1 MHGSMPRP
9 STACTRS
16 RVNGSG
22 DRNGVHATHR
32 PSVSVS
38 ETFATPALE
47 ASEAQPPVLSV
58 VVGWG
63 GWRRV
68 AIDAAKCREV
78 ILCIFEVRAR
88 RPKSDIVCG
97 GPCVYMYRALRLSKR

>member
-1 MHGSMPRP
+1 MAFTRRIDRP
-9 STACTRS
+9 F
-16 RVNGSG
+16 G
-22 DRNGVHATHR
+22 
-32 PSVSVS
+32 VSVS

-88 RPKSDIVCG
+88 RQIRYRVWRWRPVC
-97 GPCVYMYRALRLSKR
+97 VYRALRLSKR